1 MSCLRMYASHANFFS
16 NVSPYFQLARGPLP
30 LREAEFSA
38 AVGILPICVFGNL
51 LRLKNFP
58 AMRP

>member
-1 MSCLRMYASHANFFS
+1 MPIFFF